1 MTEKLCLQWSDFKE
15 NVISVFGKLRSD
27 NNFTDVTLACGDGQH
42 LEAHK
47 IVLAASSPF
56 FEKIFQKTKRPC
68 PLIYLGG
75 FESSHFASIL
85 DFLYFGEASV
95 FQEDLDSFL
104 AIAEELKLKG
114 LTGQTS
120 KDLLEQ
126 RENLDRI
133 ETAAKSSDLFAEEL
147 NLKGLTGLHSMD
159 LLEEQEKPDRIE
171 TTTKSNDPFPE
182 CTTSK
187 KDLTTS
193 NNTKTSQSGQ
203 SGTNLQELDE
213 KAKSM
218 MERGQKLLPAG
229 KQTNGKPKQMRSFIC
244 QVCGKEGLFINI
256 RHHIEDNH
264 LEGISLPCDFCDKIF
279 SSRNGLCKHKRI
291 VHK

>member
-15 NVISVFGKLRSD
+15 NVNSAFGKLRSD
-27 NNFTDVTLACGDGQH
+27 NDFTDVTLTCGDGEH
-42 LEAHK
+42 FEAHK
-47 IVLAASSPF
+47 VVLTASSPF
-56 FEKIFQKTKRPC
+56 FEKIFQKTKHPR
-68 PLIYLGG
+68 PLIYLGE
-75 FESSHFASIL
+75 FKSNHFASIL
-85 DFLYFGEASV
+85 DFLYFGEANV

-133 ETAAKSSDLFAEEL
+133 ETAAKSKDLFAEEL
-147 NLKGLTGLHSMD
+147 NLKGLTGQHSMY
-159 LLEEQEKPDRIE
+159 LLEEQGKSDRIE
-171 TTTKSNDPFPE
+171 TTTKSKDPFLE
-182 CTTSK
+182 CTISK
-187 KDLTTS
+187 TDLTTS
-193 NNTKTSQSGQ
+193 GNTKTSQ

-218 MERGQKLLPAG
+218 MERGHKLLPAG
-229 KQTNGKPKQMRSFIC
+229 KQTNGKPKKMRSFIC

-279 SSRNGLCKHKRI
+279 SSRNGLCKHKRV